1 MEVKKYKYKIVYV
14 FDLICYVMTYPWL
27 AMLSLFV
34 SCYWTTTFERSQ
46 KLVKKAIEYA
56 IFGPLLGLFCAMTF
70 PMPVLGYILWIVV
83 CNGKLI
89 RTLILLASG
98 LGFCVARFGARVLRP
113 VFRVFQNKCFELRE
127 CFEATKGV
135 QFCCFG

>member
-89 RTLILLASG
+89 RTLII
-98 LGFCVARFGARVLRP
+98 ARFGARVLRCSLRGSGFAASVSSVSKQ
-113 VFRVFQNKCFELRE
+113 VFRIKRVFRSD
-127 CFEATKGV
+127 
-135 QFCCFG
+135 